1 MSLTTTLLVKISGY
15 INTFARI
22 GRNSKWVN
30 RIEESFSGDFSSTH
44 TTYERN
50 YRTAVMF

>member
-1 MSLTTTLLVKISGY
+1 MQY
-15 INTFARI
+15 IRQNY
-22 GRNSKWVN
+22 GKSKWVN

-50 YRTAVMF
+50 YRTAVVF